1 MEVDSDI
8 VTLENKG
15 IGKRLSFM
23 YSYFVLLIDTQ
34 SFG

>member
-1 MEVDSDI
+1 MALRI
-8 VTLENKG
+8 IENVLYKMQLG
-15 IGKRLSFM
+15 SM